1 MAVEGPTQSGVKVP
15 DRGTSLRA
23 VPPRLSFELAPPVM
37 AGNRPTA
44 CGVLHKLLASDE
56 PFRRTAS
63 ADQALVLAAMWY
75 RLAGAV
81 LDDLALAPAWPDT
94 RRWRHPPELAHHPR
108 TVSATDLTWEG
119 VKPVGV
125 RPLPHLHRLLW
136 ALPEKRLED
145 ALRWAP
151 PVLLSMDRKGP
162 YHVVA
167 NHFSA
172 LIVRQRH
179 PGAHVKV
186 YAFTRAVAWQ
196 GHALPELCQA
206 IVQALWPLYRDHERR
221 IVELARDEAEAAWL
235 TGYGRAQYFRIRRA
249 VSARKP

>member
-1 MAVEGPTQSGVKVP
+1 MSGVKVP

-23 VPPRLSFELAPPVM
+23 VPPRLYFELAPPLT
-37 AGNRPTA
+37 AGNRPTI
-44 CGVLHKLLASDE
+44 CGVLHKVVARDE
-56 PFRRTAS
+56 PFRRTVS
-63 ADQALVLAAMWY
+63 TDRALVLAAMWY
-75 RLAGAV
+75 RMAGAV
-81 LDDLALAPAWPDT
+81 LDDLALAPAWPTT
-94 RRWRHPPELAHHPR
+94 RRWRHPPELARQPQ
-108 TVSATDLTWEG
+108 TVSATELTWEG
-119 VKPVGV
+119 VKSTGI

-136 ALPEKRLED
+136 SLPEELLED

-151 PVLLSMDRKGP
+151 PVLLSVARKGP
-162 YHVVA
+162 YRVVA

-172 LIVRQRH
+172 LIARQRH
-179 PGAHVKV
+179 PGGRVKV
-186 YAFTRAVAWQ
+186 RAFTRAAAWQ

-221 IVELARDEAEAAWL
+221 IVELARDETEAAWL